1 MSRRPRMTLKLWDA
15 EIARAYATSGAL
27 DRKRDCATEAWRI
40 ADACDDKELID
51 ALRDLPN

>member
-1 MSRRPRMTLKLWDA
+1 MTLKLWDA